1 MKTKLKFG
9 LSQSGQYAP
18 KWLINTT
25 SVIAIVIAAKHYLID
40 GLPIIDDDIKTIAN
54 AWTDY
59 ILDTAQVALAIAV
72 IFFGEHTNNQS
83 KDDRTG
89 N

>member
-9 LSQSGQYAP
+9 LTQAGQYAP

-40 GLPIIDDDIKTIAN
+40 GLPILDDGIKAIVN

-59 ILDTAQVALAIAV
+59 ILDAAQVALAIAV
-72 IFFGEHTNNQS
+72 IFFGEHTNNQLNDS
-83 KDDRTG
+83 TG